1 MNGKITLRT
10 AMIIRIKIRNL
21 VSIKTNNMK
30 KILFAAMPVLA
41 IAMLTLSP
49 VSDPLSIGASIP
61 NADAKMKD
69 ISGKEVS
76 FNDAMKKNGLLV
88 MFSCNTCPWVIKNQS
103 RTTEIANYAL
113 SKEIG
118 VILLNSNE
126 GQRDDA
132 DSFAEMKEYAAAQGY
147 KWYYAVDTD
156 NVLADEFGAN
166 RTPECFLFN
175 AEGKHVYHGAID
187 DNPGD
192 AGAVSR
198 KHLKMAVDEIVSGK
212 DVSLKE
218 SRSMGCQIK
227 RKGD

>member
-1 MNGKITLRT
+1 MKRIFFPT
-10 AMIIRIKIRNL
+10 A
-21 VSIKTNNMK
+21 
-30 KILFAAMPVLA
+30 A
-41 IAMLTLSP
+41 IAVISFAFTTYSGVLP
-49 VSDPLSIGASIP
+49 IGASIP
-61 NADAKMKD
+61 KADLKLKD

-76 FNDAMKKNGLLV
+76 LKDAKKKNGLLV

-103 RTTEIANYAL
+103 RTVEIANYAL

-118 VILLNSNE
+118 VILLNANE

-132 DSFAEMKEYAAAQGY
+132 DSYSEMKEYANSQGY
-147 KWYYAVDTD
+147 KWYYAVDAN

-166 RTPECFLFN
+166 RTPEVFLFN

-192 AGAVSR
+192 AGSVER
-198 KHLKMAVDEIVSGK
+198 KHLKVAIDESISRK
-212 DVSLKE
+212 DVSVKE

-227 RKGD
+227 RKG

>member
-1 MNGKITLRT
+1 
-10 AMIIRIKIRNL
+10 
-21 VSIKTNNMK
+21 MK
-30 KILFAAMPVLA
+30 KILFAFVAVAILSFAFTTFGDVL
-41 IAMLTLSP
+41 P
-49 VSDPLSIGASIP
+49 IGASIP
-61 NADAKMKD
+61 KADLKLKD

-76 FNDAMKKNGLLV
+76 LKDAKKKNGLLV

-103 RTTEIANYAL
+103 RTIEAANYAL

-126 GQRDDA
+126 GSRDDA
-132 DSFAEMKEYAAAQGY
+132 DSYSEMKQYAVAQGY
-147 KWYYAVDTD
+147 KWYYAIDAN

-175 AEGKHVYHGAID
+175 ADGKHVYHGAID

-192 AGAVSR
+192 VSSVNR
-198 KHLKMAVDEIVSGK
+198 KHLRVAMDEMISGK
-212 DVSLKE
+212 EVSVKE

-227 RKGD
+227 RKE

>member
-1 MNGKITLRT
+1 
-10 AMIIRIKIRNL
+10 
-21 VSIKTNNMK
+21 MK
-30 KILFAAMPVLA
+30 KIFFAATA
-41 IAMLTLSP
+41 IAAISFAFTKF
-49 VSDPLSIGASIP
+49 SDPLPIGAGIP
-61 NADAKMKD
+61 KADLKLKD

-76 FNDAMKKNGLLV
+76 LKDVKKKNGLLV

-103 RTTEIANYAL
+103 RTKEIANYAL
-113 SKEIG
+113 SNEIG

-132 DSFAEMKEYAAAQGY
+132 DSYSEMKEYANNQGY
-147 KWYYAVDTD
+147 KWYYAVDAD

-166 RTPECFLFN
+166 RTPEVFLFN

-192 AGAVSR
+192 ASSVAR
-198 KHLKMAVDEIVSGK
+198 KHLKVAIDEIVAGK
-212 DVSLKE
+212 DVSVKE

-227 RKGD
+227 RKG

>member
-1 MNGKITLRT
+1 
-10 AMIIRIKIRNL
+10 
-21 VSIKTNNMK
+21 MK
-30 KILFAAMPVLA
+30 KILFAFTAVA
-41 IAMLTLSP
+41 TLSFAFTT
-49 VSDPLSIGASIP
+49 VSEVLPIGASIP
-61 NADAKMKD
+61 KADLKLKD
-69 ISGKEVS
+69 ISGKEIS
-76 FNDAMKKNGLLV
+76 LKDAKKKNGLLV

-103 RTTEIANYAL
+103 RTNEIAKYAL

-132 DSFAEMKEYAAAQGY
+132 DSYSEMKEYAAAQGY
-147 KWYYAVDTD
+147 KWYYAVDAN

-192 AGAVSR
+192 AGSVSR
-198 KHLKMAVDEIVSGK
+198 KHLKEAMDEITAGK
-212 DVSLKE
+212 DVSVKE

-227 RKGD
+227 RKA

>member
-1 MNGKITLRT
+1 
-10 AMIIRIKIRNL
+10 
-21 VSIKTNNMK
+21 MK
-30 KILFAAMPVLA
+30 KVFFAFTAVAVFSAFTNLNVL
-41 IAMLTLSP
+41 P
-49 VSDPLSIGASIP
+49 IGASIP
-61 NADAKMKD
+61 KPDLRLKD

-76 FNDAMKKNGLLV
+76 LKEVRKKNGLLV

-103 RTTEIANYAL
+103 RTAEIANYAL
-113 SKEIG
+113 SKEVG

-132 DSFAEMKEYAAAQGY
+132 DSYAEMKKYGAAQGY
-147 KWYYAVDTD
+147 KWYYAVDAN

-166 RTPECFLFN
+166 RTPEVFLFN

-192 AGAVSR
+192 ASAVNR
-198 KHLKMAVDEIVSGK
+198 KHLQIAIDEMIAGK
-212 DVSLKE
+212 DVTQKE

-227 RKGD
+227 RKG

>member
-1 MNGKITLRT
+1 MF
-10 AMIIRIKIRNL
+10 
-21 VSIKTNNMK
+21 
-30 KILFAAMPVLA
+30 FAAAAVAAISFAFTTYNDVL
-41 IAMLTLSP
+41 P
-49 VSDPLSIGASIP
+49 IGAAIP
-61 NADAKMKD
+61 KADLKLKD
-69 ISGKEVS
+69 ISGKEVTLKE
-76 FNDAMKKNGLLV
+76 AKKKNGLLV

-103 RTTEIANYAL
+103 RTKDIANYAL

-132 DSFAEMKEYAAAQGY
+132 DSFSEMKEYATNQGY
-147 KWYYAVDTD
+147 KWYYAVDAD

-166 RTPECFLFN
+166 RTPEVFLFN

-192 AGAVSR
+192 AAGVSR
-198 KHLKMAVDEIVSGK
+198 KHLKEAIDEVVSGK
-212 DVSLKE
+212 DVSVKE

-227 RKGD
+227 RKG

>member
-1 MNGKITLRT
+1 
-10 AMIIRIKIRNL
+10 
-21 VSIKTNNMK
+21 MK
-30 KILFAAMPVLA
+30 KIFFAATAFAA
-41 IAMLTLSP
+41 ISFAFTKL
-49 VSDPLSIGASIP
+49 SDPLPIGAGIP
-61 NADAKMKD
+61 KADLKMKD

-76 FNDAMKKNGLLV
+76 LKDAKKKNGLLV
-88 MFSCNTCPWVIKNQS
+88 MFTCNTCPWVVKNQS
-103 RTTEIANYAL
+103 RTKEIAGYAL

-132 DSFAEMKEYAAAQGY
+132 DSYSEMKEYATAQGY
-147 KWYYAVDTD
+147 KWYYAIDAN

-166 RTPECFLFN
+166 RTPEVFLFN

-192 AGAVSR
+192 ASSVAR
-198 KHLKMAVDEIVSGK
+198 KHLKVAIDEIVAGK
-212 DVSLKE
+212 DVSVKE

-227 RKGD
+227 RKS

>member
-1 MNGKITLRT
+1 
-10 AMIIRIKIRNL
+10 
-21 VSIKTNNMK
+21 MK
-30 KILFAAMPVLA
+30 NIFFAATVIAA
-41 IAMLTLSP
+41 ISFAFTKLG
-49 VSDPLSIGASIP
+49 DPLPIGSAIP
-61 NADAKMKD
+61 KGDLKLKD

-76 FNDAMKKNGLLV
+76 LKDAKKKNGLLV

-103 RTTEIANYAL
+103 RTKEVADYAI

-132 DSFAEMKEYAAAQGY
+132 DSYSEMKEYAANQGY
-147 KWYYAVDTD
+147 KWYYAVDAH

-166 RTPECFLFN
+166 RTPEVFLFN
-175 AEGKHVYHGAID
+175 GEGKHVYHGAID

-192 AGAVSR
+192 ASSVAR
-198 KHLKMAVDEIVSGK
+198 KHLKVAIDEIVAGK
-212 DVSLKE
+212 DVSVKE

-227 RKGD
+227 RKS